1 VLPFFVILLVG
12 AWGSGGVAKSSP
24 NGVKSDEGWKCSI
37 GKIQWMGGYA
47 QLATWLAGYFPYIY
61 IRRGFATKGGS
72 YAYHGNRWIVWF
84 PVPPG
89 ADQSKK
95 QINTV

>member
-1 VLPFFVILLVG
+1 MPRANSGGRRWGGKEGSGGRQLEIVLPFFVILLVG

-61 IRRGFATKGGS
+61 IWTR
-72 YAYHGNRWIVWF
+72 IL
-84 PVPPG
+84 
-89 ADQSKK
+89 
-95 QINTV
+95 